1 MPETSNTDKND
12 ITAMS
17 KEFEFEAL
25 PPQPEPEQDYGR
37 KIRRLAAAIIVAV
50 MAYTAGWFWVATAL
64 EDKVR
69 SETAKG
75 LVFCTDIATH
85 GYPFRIGVSCS
96 KAAYAA
102 PGETVRIEALNLRTA
117 AQIYAPG
124 HFIGEIASPLTVSLK
139 DQPGLTLMFQTAR
152 ASVRSTGGLP
162 QRLSLNIET
171 LNLTQTTTPG
181 SMLASAN
188 MAAFHMRQGEQ
199 NQIDLALSVEET
211 KVKDAP
217 MFTFSADAALAGA
230 TRFDAAIKAQ
240 HAIMDLL
247 RGNSGKLRK
256 ASLLFADGGSITIS
270 GPVSMSGTGL
280 LSGMLVL
287 KVDKANDFIDD
298 FSKLSAAFGFELL
311 QLSTLKAMAVNGQI
325 NLTVTII
332 DGRASIGLI
341 PIGQIPAF

>member
-1 MPETSNTDKND
+1 MPETSNADKND
-12 ITAMS
+12 ITALS
-17 KEFEFEAL
+17 REFEFEAL
-25 PPQPEPEQDYGR
+25 PPQPEPEPDYGR

-50 MAYTAGWFWVATAL
+50 MAYSAGWFWVATAL

-69 SETAKG
+69 SQTTKG
-75 LVFCTDIATH
+75 VVFCTDMATH

-102 PGETVRIEALNLRTA
+102 PGGTLTIEALNLRTA

-124 HFIGEIASPLTVSLK
+124 HFIGEIGAPLTVSLK
-139 DQPGLTLMFQTAR
+139 DQPGLTLMFETAR
-152 ASVRSTGGLP
+152 ASVRGTGGLP

-171 LNLTQTTTPG
+171 LNLAQTATPA
-181 SMLASAN
+181 SKLASAK

-211 KVKDAP
+211 QVKDAP
-217 MFTFSADAALAGA
+217 VFTLEADAALAGA

-240 HAIMDLL
+240 HAIIDLL
-247 RGNSGKLRK
+247 RGNSGELRK
-256 ASLLFADGGSITIS
+256 ANLLFAGGGSITIS
-270 GPVSMSGTGL
+270 GPVSVSSTGL
-280 LSGMLVL
+280 LSGTLAL
-287 KVDKANDFIDD
+287 KIDKANDFIDD

-311 QLSTLKAMAVNGQI
+311 QLSTLKAMAVNDQI